1 MTGHPTPAD
10 RLAAAVLAPV
20 QNDDQRATMDEHL
33 RGQLAPH
40 AAGNGDKLDEIAAR
54 IGRADRLPW
63 PLRRWQMLLTILML
77 AVSAPLVF
85 WAGASAVR
93 SVGGLR
99 ILWQEPGVKAEGGS
113 GHPAL
118 SSEARLVLHGAPG
131 AATPADRWRPLWENA
146 PDNPAFLAKYAL
158 GSWQTDQRLAPEI
171 VATARRIDP
180 DNGWFIALEAAAE
193 ARHAV
198 TAGKL
203 SEKDAKAGKARPIT
217 TNDGAAL
224 DRAMALLREARG
236 KPRFDSYQTELHRGR
251 MAVVPRP
258 EDFISSLTAFAAA
271 VDTDEPLLPLRDL
284 AYALSARAEQCGR
297 SGDATGFDE
306 TLALSRW
313 LWQTSLRESDTL
325 VGQLLGKA
333 MATMQLRHFRD
344 AATALGR
351 DGQAATFAAVD
362 QSQREL
368 RERLRTSRAR
378 DALSDLLTQRGA
390 ITVKLSTATGASLV
404 QEPPDIREDDLKPGR
419 LVEHALVD
427 RMFTGL
433 TWVILG
439 VCAWTAAF
447 GKPRLRP
454 LATRLTLLLGWR
466 DWCWIVLAGVLAP
479 VAWFVVVTRC
489 TPLSARE
496 WSVMMTQGLQPAGQH
511 LALRLLL
518 LLVPLT
524 LARHLLGRRGAG
536 LGLAGPRLTLDWL
549 AIVLAALAVP
559 AFGLVGWWLRSVP
572 AVVAVALVFLG
583 LPLLWLLVLAVKFAF
598 ASRPQA
604 LRRATVG
611 AAVAPAWVSAMLLC
625 GLALP
630 VHQAEECHWVRA
642 DQLFGTFPDLPV
654 VHRYEALLVERLRAE
669 TTELLAPLQETALER
684 D

>member
-1 MTGHPTPAD
+1 MTDHPTPAD
-10 RLAAAVLAPV
+10 RLVAAILAPAR
-20 QNDDQRATMDEHL
+20 NDDERATMDEQLREHL
-33 RGQLAPH
+33 AAH
-40 AAGNGDKLDEIAAR
+40 AAENGGELDEIANR

-63 PLRRWQMLLTILML
+63 PLRRWRLVLTVLML

-85 WAGASAVR
+85 WAGASVVQSLGKIAA
-93 SVGGLR
+93 LR
-99 ILWQEPGVKAEGGS
+99 QLTGDAAPPTVARMANLPPQ
-113 GHPAL
+113 
-118 SSEARLVLHGAPG
+118 ARLLLYGAPG
-131 AATPADRWRPLWENA
+131 AATPVDRWRPLWESA
-146 PDNPAFLAKYAL
+146 PDNPAFLAKYAIA
-158 GSWQTDQRLAPEI
+158 SWQTDQRLAPEI
-171 VATARRIDP
+171 IAAARRIDP

-193 ARHAV
+193 AKQAV

-203 SEKDAKAGKARPIT
+203 SEKDTKAGKARPIT
-217 TNDGAAL
+217 INDDDAL
-224 DRAMALLREARG
+224 DRVMARLGEARS
-236 KPRFDSYQTELHRGR
+236 KPRFDSYQTDLHRR
-251 MAVVPRP
+251 KMASIPPP
-258 EDFISSLTAFAAA
+258 EDFVSSLTALAVA
-271 VDTDEPLLPLRDL
+271 VDTNEPLLPLRDL

-297 SGDATGFDE
+297 SADAAGFDE
-306 TLALSRW
+306 TLALSQW
-313 LWQTSLRESDTL
+313 LWQSALQESDTL

-333 MATMQLRHFRD
+333 MATQPLRHFCD

-390 ITVKLSTATGASLV
+390 ATVKLSTAAGASLV
-404 QEPPDIREDDLKPGR
+404 QDPPAIREDHLKPGR

-447 GKPRLRP
+447 GKPRCRP
-454 LATRLTLLLGWR
+454 LATRPTLLLGWR
-466 DWCWIVLAGVLAP
+466 DWCWIVLAGVLVP
-479 VAWFVVVTRC
+479 VAWFVAVTRL

-518 LLVPLT
+518 LLVPLAA
-524 LARHLLGRRGAG
+524 ARHLLGRRCAAV
-536 LGLAGPRLTLDWL
+536 GLAGPRLTLVWI
-549 AIVLAALAVP
+549 AIALAALAVP
-559 AFGLVGWWLRSVP
+559 AFGLVGWWLRSAP
-572 AVVAVALVFLG
+572 AVVAVAVVLLG

-598 ASRPQA
+598 ASRPHA

-611 AAVAPAWVSAMLLC
+611 AAVAPAWVFAMLLC

-630 VHQAEECHWVRA
+630 VHQAEERHWVRA
-642 DQLFGTFPDLPV
+642 GHLFATPPDLPV

-669 TTELLAPLQETALER
+669 TTELLAPLQKAAS